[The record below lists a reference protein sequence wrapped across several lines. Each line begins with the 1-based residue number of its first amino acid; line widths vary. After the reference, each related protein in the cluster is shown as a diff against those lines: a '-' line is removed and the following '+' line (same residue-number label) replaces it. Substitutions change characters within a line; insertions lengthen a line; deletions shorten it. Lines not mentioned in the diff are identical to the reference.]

1 MINDNRG
8 SVVLMVILIILV
20 LMISAG
26 IYVARTST
34 IGLRVMFNE
43 KDYTNSFYA
52 LDSVATWFLED
63 PDSIINS
70 STTKY
75 VKDEFKTVDSSMLP
89 DYQIPNRGHIRDNVK
104 LEVVKRESNNL
115 ATQAKFSPGNDVGM
129 DNLVFNAK
137 LSDKKSFRE
146 IEVGV
151 QFVLPKAD

>member
-1 MINDNRG
+1 MIDNNRG
-8 SVVLMVILIILV
+8 SVVLMVTLIILV

-26 IYVARTST
+26 IYVARSST

-52 LDSVATWFLED
+52 LDSIATWFIED

-75 VKDEFKTVDSSMLP
+75 VKDEFVTVDSSMLP
-89 DYQIPNRGHIRDNVK
+89 DYQIPNRGNIRDNVK
-104 LEVVKRESNNL
+104 LEVVKRESNSKG
-115 ATQAKFSPGNDVGM
+115 TQSLKNPGNDVKM
-129 DNLVFNAK
+129 ENYVFHAK

-146 IEVGV
+146 MEVGV
-151 QFVLPKAD
+151 QFILPKAD

>member
-1 MINDNRG
+1 MIKDNRG

-20 LMISAG
+20 MMISAG

-52 LDSVATWFLED
+52 LDSVATWFIED

-75 VKDEFKTVDSSMLP
+75 VQDEYVTVDSSMLP
-89 DYQIPNRGHIRDNVK
+89 DYQIPNRGNIRDNVK
-104 LEVVKRESNNL
+104 LEVVRRENGSTPK
-115 ATQAKFSPGNDVGM
+115 APYDVNM
-129 DNLVFNAK
+129 DNLVFHAR

-146 IEVGV
+146 MEVGV
-151 QFVLPKAD
+151 QFILPKAD